1 MVEVGWPEMTVCRFE
16 GQRDKAQPEFR
27 NVQDFCRGQR
37 SHNRTLV
44 RADDN
49 RAFFLQGQER
59 FGNTM
64 HGQNSTDATGAS

>member
-1 MVEVGWPEMTVCRFE
+1 MVEVGWREVTVCWFE

-44 RADDN
+44 RADDD

-59 FGNTM
+59 FADRYP
-64 HGQNSTDATGAS
+64 SVLKAS